1 MIEIDVII
9 ATFNRED
16 SIIEAIENVLQ
27 YRNDVRKFIIV
38 VNGSD
43 DNTLEYL
50 NKYSGDEKIEII
62 SSKTNLGASGGKN
75 LGMRRSTA
83 DLLVILDDDAEFYSA
98 NPFEEIRNI
107 FNENDRVGLIQ
118 FSIVNY
124 HTKKIKKHEFP
135 GKSIFL
141 KSDKEFLISSYTGAG
156 HAIRKTMLDSIGYYD
171 ELFFY
176 AHEELDLSFRIIEN
190 GWDMKYVPTIKIY
203 HKVSPKGRL
212 PGKRVIEMM
221 MMNRMI
227 ISYRY
232 LPFKYFLISSIL
244 WFLKSTLWS
253 KSILLPIKIT
263 TNFIKEMKSIDRKI
277 ISKRTIN
284 YMKKNNGRLWY

>member
-1 MIEIDVII
+1 MIEIDVVI

-27 YRNDVRKFIIV
+27 YRNDIRKIIII
-38 VNGSD
+38 VNGSN

-50 NKYSGDEKIEII
+50 NKYSGEEKIEII
-62 SSKTNLGASGGKN
+62 SSKINLGASGGKN

-107 FNENDRVGLIQ
+107 FYENDRIGLIQ

-135 GKSIFL
+135 GKSIL
-141 KSDKEFLISSYTGAG
+141 LNSDKEFLISSYTGAG

-190 GWDMKYVPTIKIY
+190 GWDMKYVPAIKIY
-203 HKVSPKGRL
+203 HKVSSKGRL
-212 PGKRVIEMM
+212 PGKQVIGMM

-232 LPFKYFLISSIL
+232 LPFKHFLISSVL
-244 WFLKSTLWS
+244 WFFKTILWS
-253 KSILLPIKIT
+253 KSFFLPIKI
-263 TNFIKEMKSIDRKI
+263 IKSFMKSMNSINRKV
-277 ISKRTIN
+277 ISESTIN
-284 YMKKNNGRLWY
+284 YMKENNGRLWY